1 MNAELAVFHQLLN
14 QTMQS
19 WLTLLEPLSEE
30 ALDARP
36 IADGNSLRVLAAHT
50 LGATR
55 FLVIDI
61 AKGTPDPQR
70 DRTAEFQATTNTHSK
85 AALLEGLAALAQGA
99 ANLDPNRLE
108 ADQAAPS
115 GRLFNV
121 RWALWHGLLHARQHL
136 GQAQM
141 LVKLI

>member
-1 MNAELAVFHQLLN
+1 MNAELTVFHQLLN

-36 IADGNSLRVLAAHT
+36 SADGNSLRVLAAHT

-55 FLVIDI
+55 FLIIDI
-61 AKGTPDPQR
+61 ARGTLNPQR
-70 DRTAEFQATTNTHSK
+70 DRAAEFQATASTHNK
-85 AALLEGLAALAQGA
+85 AALLKGLAALAQGA
-99 ANLDPNRLE
+99 TNLDPSRLE
-108 ADQAAPS
+108 AEQAAPN

-136 GQAQM
+136 GQAQV

>member
-1 MNAELAVFHQLLN
+1 MNAELTVFHRLLN
-14 QTMQS
+14 QTVQS

-36 IADGNSLRVLAAHT
+36 IADGNNLRVLAAHT

-61 AKGTPDPQR
+61 AMGTPNPQR
-70 DRTAEFQATTNTHSK
+70 DRNAEFHATASTHSK
-85 AALLEGLAALAQGA
+85 AVLLEELAALAQGA
-99 ANLDPNRLE
+99 ANLDPSRLE
-108 ADQAAPS
+108 AEQAAPN
-115 GRLFNV
+115 GRLLNV

-136 GQAQM
+136 GQAQL